1 MEVKRFGDGL
11 LWQELLSITGSCNRG
26 DPIPDTNLVEVAE
39 WLTIHLDVRSFGVV
53 SQGVTLTAAAGGQS
67 SNLPGAF
74 ILGGASDLRT
84 SGTCGVIVVSGG

>member
-53 SQGVTLTAAAGGQS
+53 SQGVTLAATAGGQS
-67 SNLPGAF
+67 V
-74 ILGGASDLRT
+74 
-84 SGTCGVIVVSGG
+84 TCREPSSSVVPPICGPRERVE

>member
-39 WLTIHLDVRSFGVV
+39 WLTIHLDVTCREPSSSVV
-53 SQGVTLTAAAGGQS
+53 
-67 SNLPGAF
+67 PP
-74 ILGGASDLRT
+74 I
-84 SGTCGVIVVSGG
+84 CGPRERVE